1 MKGKGA
7 SRLAIDMSNSSY
19 ISSCG
24 IGVLVKVQKDIQ
36 ELGGKIVIVG
46 AKSSVRDVLN
56 LMGLE
61 LLFEFVDTMEEA
73 MKLFG
78 A

>member
-1 MKGKGA
+1 VKGRGA
-7 SRLAIDMSNSSY
+7 SRLAIDMSGSSY

-24 IGVLVKVQKDIQ
+24 IGVLVKIQQDVQ
-36 ELGGKIVIVG
+36 ELGGRIVIVG

-56 LMGLE
+56 LMGLD
-61 LLFEFVDTMEEA
+61 LLFEFADTMEEA
-73 MKLFG
+73 MGLFG